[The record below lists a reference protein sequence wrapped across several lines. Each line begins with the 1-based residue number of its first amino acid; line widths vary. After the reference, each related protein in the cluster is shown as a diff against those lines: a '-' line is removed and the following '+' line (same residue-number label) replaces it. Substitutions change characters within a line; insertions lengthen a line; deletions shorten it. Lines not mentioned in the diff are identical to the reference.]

1 MKNSLSLSGGAPSL
15 VGATDM
21 HKDEDH
27 QEDWDCD
34 REKVGVCHWGLKKK
48 KVEGKKGER
57 ERKKREHKGRQL
69 SKGLRRKKKK
79 DLNMTNDG
87 LSMFHVKLMQRK

>member
-1 MKNSLSLSGGAPSL
+1 
-15 VGATDM
+15 M

-57 ERKKREHKGRQL
+57 ERKKREHKGR
-69 SKGLRRKKKK
+69 KKVIEIK
-79 DLNMTNDG
+79 TGSRESEEND
-87 LSMFHVKLMQRK
+87 KA